1 MIDLLT
7 ELPSIAMIFFPFC
20 QFQLVPAWSAIE
32 LSDIESDC
40 SNNRTT
46 SAGKQWFKLFNHF
59 QQLPATTVFKPL
71 N

>member
-7 ELPSIAMIFFPFC
+7 ELPPIAMIFFPFC
-20 QFQLVPAWSAIE
+20 QFQLVPAWSAFE

-40 SNNRTT
+40 SNNRTPST
-46 SAGKQWFKLFNHF
+46 GKQWFKLFNHF
-59 QQLPATTVFKPL
+59 HQLPVTTALKPS